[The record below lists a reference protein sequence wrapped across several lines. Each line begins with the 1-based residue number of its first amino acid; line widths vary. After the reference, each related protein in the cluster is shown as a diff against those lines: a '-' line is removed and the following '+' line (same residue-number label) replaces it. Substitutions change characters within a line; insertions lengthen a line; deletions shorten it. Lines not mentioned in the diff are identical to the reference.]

1 MVHVQEEL
9 SLLQVVIIKQ
19 VGEMKKYGTE
29 IFGTEKY
36 GIENFFKRGKK
47 KKTSQIKIIDP
58 RVNKMYLCSNHCHEG
73 I

>member
-36 GIENFFKRGKK
+36 GIENFLIEGKRKK
-47 KKTSQIKIIDP
+47 LH
-58 RVNKMYLCSNHCHEG
+58 R
-73 I
+73 

>member
-36 GIENFFKRGKK
+36 GIENFLKEGKRKK
-47 KKTSQIKIIDP
+47 LH
-58 RVNKMYLCSNHCHEG
+58 R
-73 I
+73 

>member
-1 MVHVQEEL
+1 MCKHLSKIYINVRHVQEEL

-36 GIENFFKRGKK
+36 GIENFLKEGKRKK
-47 KKTSQIKIIDP
+47 LH
-58 RVNKMYLCSNHCHEG
+58 R
-73 I
+73 